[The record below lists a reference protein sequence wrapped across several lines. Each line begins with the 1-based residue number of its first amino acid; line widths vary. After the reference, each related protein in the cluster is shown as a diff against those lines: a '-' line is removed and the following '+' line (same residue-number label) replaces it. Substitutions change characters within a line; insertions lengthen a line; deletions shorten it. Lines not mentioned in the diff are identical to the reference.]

1 MIKIEQFTETH
12 LKVFIDDFGI
22 EQELSEFFTF
32 FAAGYKFHPRY
43 KSKIWDGKIR
53 MFDARRKTMYKG
65 LLLLLVKFCKD
76 RDYEFTVDT
85 RLDSRTK
92 VTEEETKEFVDSLNL
107 SARGNKLEVRDY
119 QYQAVHKSIETK
131 RNLLLSP
138 TSSGKSL
145 ILYSKI
151 RYHLDNHNHKVL
163 IVVPTTM
170 LVEQLYS
177 DFEDYSS
184 MNGWLVNDNIQTLYS
199 GKEKLFS
206 ANVMISTWQ
215 SLTAM
220 MKNQPHEFSDL
231 ISKVDVALFDEA
243 HTYKATAVL
252 QTMEKFVNTE
262 WRTGTTGTID
272 NNKIN
277 ELCLIGLMGPI
288 YKVITTRQLM
298 DAGQV
303 TDLKI
308 KALMLTYPEHVR
320 KEMKNMKYQD
330 EIDFIVSSD
339 ARNKFISNLAKACT
353 GNTLILFNYVERHGS
368 VLNELIQQ
376 KVEGSNRSVHFIHG
390 GTDVESREEI
400 RLAVEKEE
408 NSIII
413 ATASLF
419 STGVNIPSIE
429 NIIFAVPSKSTIRIR
444 QSIGRGL
451 RLKDGK
457 AKCTLFDIV
466 DDISYKTW
474 KNTTLKHFAD
484 RVAIYDSEQFDWEL
498 LKVSL

>member
-1 MIKIEQFTETH
+1 MIRVEHYNETH
-12 LKVFIDDFGI
+12 MRVYIDDFGI
-22 EQELSEFFTF
+22 EQELKDFFTF
-32 FAAGYKFHPRY
+32 FAPGYKFHPKVKAR
-43 KSKIWDGKIR
+43 IWDGKISL
-53 MFDARRKTMYKG
+53 FDSRRKTMYKG
-65 LLLLLVKFCKD
+65 LLGLLVKFCKN
-76 RDYEFTVDT
+76 RSYEFTVDT
-85 RLDSRTK
+85 RLDTRTN
-92 VTEEETKEFVDSLNL
+92 VSEEEVKKFVDSLNL
-107 SARGNKLEVRDY
+107 SARGNKLEVREY
-119 QYQAVHKSIETK
+119 QYQAIHKSIENK

-151 RYHLDNHNHKVL
+151 RYHLDNFEQKVL
-163 IVVPTTM
+163 VVVPTTM

-184 MNGWLVNDNIQTLYS
+184 MNGWSVGDNIQTLYS

-206 ANVMISTWQ
+206 SNVMISTWQ

-220 MKNQPHEFSDL
+220 MKNQPEEFADL
-231 ISKVDVALFDEA
+231 LCKVDVALFDEA

-252 QTMEKFVNTE
+252 QTMEKFINTE

-272 NNKIN
+272 SNKIN

-288 YKVITTRQLM
+288 YKVITTKQLM

-303 TDLKI
+303 TELKI

-330 EIDFIVSSD
+330 EVNFIISSD
-339 ARNKFISNLAKACT
+339 VRNKFITNLANACV
-353 GNTLILFNYVERHGS
+353 GNTLILFNYVDRHGS
-368 VLNELIQQ
+368 VLNELIQD
-376 KVEGSNRSVHFIHG
+376 KVKGSGRSVHFIHG
-390 GTDVESREEI
+390 GTDVESREQI

-408 NSIII
+408 SSIII

-457 AKCTLFDIV
+457 SKCTLFDIV

-474 KNTTLKHFAD
+474 KNTTLKHFAE
-484 RVAIYDSEQFDWEL
+484 RVAIYDSEQFAWEL
-498 LKVSL
+498 VKVSL